1 MQGDPKGEIL
11 GVRTEL
17 ESGLDDRQRFQK
29 LNTVFS
35 AVWYKGKAVITGT
48 VLKQVLPQFQTA
60 ILR

>member
-11 GVRTEL
+11 GVQTEL

>member
-1 MQGDPKGEIL
+1 VQ
-11 GVRTEL
+11 TEL

-48 VLKQVLPQFQTA
+48 VLKQVLSQFQA
-60 ILR
+60 AMLR